1 MSYSTATNELK
12 ELQRGRGC
20 QADDMHERVGEVLR
34 RAFGIAESDPP
45 ATVRSKVVGGIASY
59 AERLPPDLRLA
70 VRTALALDTETA
82 GRFLKD
88 RTDWLARQFGR
99 DPKTA
104 RRRVAEGFS
113 RLGGL
118 IDELAERFTDSSY
131 APDGWYV
138 ASLSSVLR
146 MDLDPPTL
154 TEARRIVACTDDLD
168 EIVLS
173 ISVPRDP
180 GRSTVGV
187 RVEYGGEIVEEHDNK
202 LSHARFVM
210 RLPRPLE
217 LGEEHEYSVSFY
229 ADGLE
234 EMRPYYVFSPLRR
247 CDHFAVRIRFGPG
260 PRPGRLWR
268 VTGLPPRV
276 VDDFQPTDEPLELNS
291 LGEVRTDFFGLRSG
305 LSYGI
310 QWSPG

>member
-1 MSYSTATNELK
+1 MSDPTAVNELK

-20 QADDMHERVGEVLR
+20 QAEDMHLRVGPVLR
-34 RAFGIAESDPP
+34 RAFGVAESDP
-45 ATVRSKVVGGIASY
+45 ASVVRSKVIGGVSSY
-59 AERLPPDLRLA
+59 AARLPPDMHLA
-70 VRTALALDTETA
+70 VRTALALDAETA

-88 RTDWLARQFGR
+88 RTEWLAQQFGR

-104 RRRVAEGFS
+104 RRRVTDGFS

-118 IDELAERFTDSSY
+118 IDELAERITDSSY

-146 MDLDPPTL
+146 MDLDPPVL
-154 TEARRIVACTDDLD
+154 TETRRIVATTDDLD

-173 ISVPRDP
+173 VSIPRDP
-180 GRSTVGV
+180 GRSHV
-187 RVEYGGEIVEEHDNK
+187 RVQVEYGGEIVEEHDNK
-202 LSHARFVM
+202 LSHVRFVM
-210 RLPRPLE
+210 RLPRPLA
-217 LGEEHEYSVSFY
+217 LGQEHDYSVSFHT
-229 ADGLE
+229 DGLE
-234 EMRPYYVFSPLRR
+234 PMRPYYVFTPLRR
-247 CDHFAVRIRFGPG
+247 CDHFAMRVRFGPG

-276 VDDFQPTDEPLELNS
+276 VDDFQPTDEPVELDS
-291 LGEVRTDFFGLRSG
+291 LGEVRTEFFGLRSG